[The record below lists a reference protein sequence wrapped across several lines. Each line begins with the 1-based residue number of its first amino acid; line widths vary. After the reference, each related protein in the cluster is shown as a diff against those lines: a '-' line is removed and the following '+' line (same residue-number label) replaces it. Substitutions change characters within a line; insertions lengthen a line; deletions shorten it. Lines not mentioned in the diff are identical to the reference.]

1 MNDTERSSEPQVTSP
16 SPSHRVVVGVD
27 GSSASAAALR
37 EGARFAAERG
47 AALVAVAAWHVPVG
61 YGGYP
66 SGWYPELDAKAAL
79 DATAKAVFGDTTPA
93 NYSQLVREGL
103 PSQVLIEESRGAELL
118 VVGSRGH
125 GGFAGLMLGSVSQ
138 ACAEYAKCPVLILHG
153 PAAQGSQPHPAHSVA
168 EAD

>member
-1 MNDTERSSEPQVTSP
+1 MS
-16 SPSHRVVVGVD
+16 
-27 GSSASAAALR
+27 
-37 EGARFAAERG
+37 
-47 AALVAVAAWHVPVG
+47 AWHVPVG

-66 SGWYPELDAKAAL
+66 TGWYPELDAKAAL
-79 DATAKAVFGDTTPA
+79 DATAKAVFGDATPS

-103 PSQVLIEESRGAELL
+103 PAQVLIEESRQAELL

-168 EAD
+168 EVG